1 MVRLSTRVSIS
12 RPSPAS
18 IATAACALVAALLVT
33 GCCCAGKSNSSGS
46 SGERP
51 VSGKSSTTTVA
62 RGTIAAPPDPNG
74 SPRRGIVRS
83 SPDFKAAEVTRLDNG
98 TAIAIDEKLHGGWL
112 KIHWPYPSG
121 GSQGYIHHD
130 VVSQ

>member
-1 MVRLSTRVSIS
+1 MLRLSTLVSIS
-12 RPSPAS
+12 RPSSAT

-33 GCCCAGKSNSSGS
+33 GCCCAGKSSSGS
-46 SGERP
+46 ERS

-98 TAIAIDEKLHGGWL
+98 TAIAIDEKLSGGWL